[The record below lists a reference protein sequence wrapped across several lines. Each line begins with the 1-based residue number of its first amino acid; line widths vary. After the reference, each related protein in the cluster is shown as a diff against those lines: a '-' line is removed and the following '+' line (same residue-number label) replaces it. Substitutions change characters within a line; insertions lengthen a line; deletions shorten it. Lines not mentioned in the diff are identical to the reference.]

1 MVLGI
6 LASHMQK
13 KKLDYCFAPNTKIN
27 SMNERLDSLV
37 QDDMVMEN
45 PEFTLRGLIKFM
57 PIYIEQCSLKT
68 RVD

>member
-27 SMNERLDSLV
+27 ERLDFLV

-45 PEFTLRGLIKFM
+45 PEFTFRGHIKFM